1 MKKRNF
7 FFLLVVTDEDDHD
20 DGDEIH
26 MKTVPL
32 DPFLSTRSTNMS
44 NSIELQKLT
53 SSVETMRASVLQAY
67 VSVVYRSKKVFN
79 SI

>member
-1 MKKRNF
+1 MKKRNLL
-7 FFLLVVTDEDDHD
+7 FLLVVTDEDGDD

-26 MKTVPL
+26 LKTAPPDPL
-32 DPFLSTRSTNMS
+32 LSTRSTNMS

-67 VSVVYRSKKVFN
+67 VSLVYLSEK